1 MATGQKSTKKF
12 CRMINVK
19 NITVRKG
26 NKDIVKDASFQ
37 ISSGKITVVVGKNGA
52 GKSTLLEA
60 LTQGNFIPDGKI
72 IWDGKD
78 IITINTRILAQRR
91 AVLSQKVKLSFSMTV
106 KELVEMGTYVSDE
119 PLPQVKI
126 DYLIQNALQEVEMVD
141 FIKRDFHTLS
151 GGEQKRVLLAK
162 CIIQLNCCHWADVN
176 KYLFLDEPTANLD
189 IEQQFNF
196 IALVKRL
203 VKRRNIGVFAVLHD
217 LNLAAQ
223 FADEILMLR
232 DGEIIHK
239 GSPKTV
245 LTPDKLRQT
254 FDIQSV
260 INKHPVFDCPHIT
273 TLPQQFQQ
281 THNPTFTNI

>member
-1 MATGQKSTKKF
+1 
-12 CRMINVK
+12 MINVK

-26 NKDIVKDASFQ
+26 HKDIVKDASFQ
-37 ISSGKITVVVGKNGA
+37 ISSGKITVVIGKNGA

-60 LTQGNFIPDGKI
+60 MTQSNFIPNGKI
-72 IWDGKD
+72 IWDGKN
-78 IITINTRILAQRR
+78 IIAINTRTIAQRR

-119 PLPQVKI
+119 PLPLVKI
-126 DYLIQNALQEVEMVD
+126 EALVLNALKEIEMLD
-141 FIKRDFHTLS
+141 FLKRDYHTLS

-162 CIIQLNCCHWADVN
+162 CIVQLNCCHWADVN
-176 KYLFLDEPTANLD
+176 KYLFLDEPTASLD

-232 DGEIIHK
+232 DGKIIHK
-239 GSPKTV
+239 GNPESV
-245 LTPDKLRQT
+245 LTPSKLQQT

-260 INKHPVFDCPHIT
+260 INKHPVFDCPHVT
-273 TLPQQFQQ
+273 TLPQQFQV
-281 THNPTFTNI
+281 THYPIFVNV

>member
-1 MATGQKSTKKF
+1 MLNLES
-12 CRMINVK
+12 CRN
-19 NITVRKG
+19 TVIG
-26 NKDIVKDASFQ
+26 S
-37 ISSGKITVVVGKNGA
+37 
-52 GKSTLLEA
+52 
-60 LTQGNFIPDGKI
+60 P
-72 IWDGKD
+72 
-78 IITINTRILAQRR
+78 
-91 AVLSQKVKLSFSMTV
+91 LSR
-106 KELVEMGTYVSDE
+106 G
-119 PLPQVKI
+119 I
-126 DYLIQNALQEVEMVD
+126 
-141 FIKRDFHTLS
+141 S
-151 GGEQKRVLLAK
+151 GGQAKRVNIGLAL
-162 CIIQLNCCHWADVN
+162 ITRPPV
-176 KYLFLDEPTANLD
+176 LFLDEPTANLD

-239 GSPKTV
+239 GSPETV